1 MVRAGEPEEVG
12 WWERRGEPV
21 WVAVGCSPAERAP
34 HRAQQA
40 FSWPPSQGDEN
51 ELAPEF
57 SASWFLR
64 AETQKQPRASQG

>member
-21 WVAVGCSPAERAP
+21 WVAVGCSPAEWAP

-40 FSWPPSQGDEN
+40 FSRPPSRGDEN
-51 ELAPEF
+51 GLAPEF

-64 AETQKQPRASQG
+64 AETRKQPRASQG